1 MRSCENCGARVPA
14 GAASCPQCGVYA
26 GDYVDG
32 EVVQPRKPRYRFWI
46 STLVVVVILA
56 ALSFLLL
63 RPDLLPVSISH
74 KPKLVYREP
83 APVRVVR
90 DRPGGA
96 RRAKGALISE
106 AEATMLLRR
115 HFTNIKSECVAILSD
130 GYRDG
135 GYMMNVVNACDHTRL
150 GRWRVDGKTKAVTPA
165 SPASR

>member
-14 GAASCPQCGVYA
+14 GATTCPQCDVFV

-56 ALSFLLL
+56 ALSFLFL
-63 RPDLLPVSISH
+63 RPELIPSIWRNEA
-74 KPKLVYREP
+74 KRVDP

-96 RRAKGALISE
+96 HRAKGALVSE
-106 AEATMLLRR
+106 VEATMLLRR
-115 HFTNIKSECVAILSD
+115 HFVNIKSECVAILSD

-135 GYMMNVVNACDHTRL
+135 GYMMNVVNGCDHTRL
-150 GRWRVDGKTKAVTPA
+150 GRWRVDGKTKAVTAA
-165 SPASR
+165 SPSR

>member
-1 MRSCENCGARVPA
+1 MRSCENCGARLRA
-14 GAASCPQCGVYA
+14 GAANCPQCDVFV

-56 ALSFLLL
+56 ALSFLFL
-63 RPDLLPVSISH
+63 RPELLPFSIS
-74 KPKLVYREP
+74 KKEPARVEP

-96 RRAKGALISE
+96 HRAKGALIGE

-115 HFTNIKSECVAILSD
+115 HFTNVRSECVAILGD

-135 GYMMNVVNACDHTRL
+135 GYLMNVVNRCDHTRL
-150 GRWRVDGKTKAVTPA
+150 GRWRVDGKTKAITPA
-165 SPASR
+165 SPATR

>member
-14 GAASCPQCGVYA
+14 GATSCPQCDVFV

-32 EVVQPRKPRYRFWI
+32 AVVQPRKPRYRFWI

-63 RPDLLPVSISH
+63 KPELLPFTVERNV
-74 KPKLVYREP
+74 KLVYREP
-83 APVRVVR
+83 VRVVH

-96 RRAKGALISE
+96 HRAKGALINE

-135 GYMMNVVNACDHTRL
+135 GYLMNVVNGCDHTRL
-150 GRWRVDGKTKAVTPA
+150 GRWRVDGRTKAITPA

>member
-14 GAASCPQCGVYA
+14 GATTCPQCDVFA

-32 EVVQPRKPRYRFWI
+32 EVVQPRTPNYRFWI
-46 STLVVVVILA
+46 STLIVVIILA
-56 ALSFLLL
+56 ALSFLFLG
-63 RPDLLPVSISH
+63 PELLPISIS
-74 KPKLVYREP
+74 KKDPAPAEP

-96 RRAKGALISE
+96 HRAKGALISE

-115 HFTNIKSECVAILSD
+115 HFVNIKSECVAILSD

-135 GYMMNVVNACDHTRL
+135 GYMMNVVNGCDHTRL
-150 GRWRVDGKTKAVTPA
+150 GRWRVDGRTKAVTAA
-165 SPASR
+165 SPSR

>member
-14 GAASCPQCGVYA
+14 GATNCPQCDVFA
-26 GDYVDG
+26 GEYVDG
-32 EVVQPRKPRYRFWI
+32 EVVQPRKPAYRFWI
-46 STLVVVVILA
+46 STLIVVVILA
-56 ALSFLLL
+56 ALSFLFL
-63 RPDLLPVSISH
+63 RPELLPFEINRSM
-74 KPKLVYREP
+74 KLVHREP

-96 RRAKGALISE
+96 HRAKGALISE

-115 HFTNIKSECVAILSD
+115 HFVNLKSECVAILSD

-135 GYMMNVVNACDHTRL
+135 AYLMNVVNGCDHTRL
-150 GRWRVDGKTKAVTPA
+150 GRWRVDGTTKAVTPA

>member
-14 GAASCPQCGVYA
+14 GATSCPDCGVYA

-32 EVVQPRKPRYRFWI
+32 AVVQPRKPRYRFWI
-46 STLVVVVILA
+46 STLIVVVILA

-63 RPDLLPVSISH
+63 KREIVSSNDVH
-74 KPKLVYREP
+74 LVYRQ
-83 APVRVVR
+83 PVRVVH

-96 RRAKGALISE
+96 HRAKGAQISE

-115 HFTNIKSECVAILSD
+115 HFVNIKSECVAILSD

-135 GYMMNVVNACDHTRL
+135 GYMMNVVNGCDHTRL
-150 GRWRVDGKTKAVTPA
+150 GRWRVDGQTKAVTPA